1 MDIWKLL
8 KRKTASSDDSISSK
22 TTEQISQGKDEE
34 NINVSRNRNNEGV
47 ETDGLSND
55 IFYLLDR
62 KPSDNEKF
70 AYIVFQTILL
80 VIWQNNIKIHG
91 ESQDLCDNHVDKIG
105 LNNALFCVT
114 LKVVMVC
121 FA

>member
-8 KRKTASSDDSISSK
+8 KRKTTSSDDSISSK

-34 NINVSRNRNNEGV
+34 NINVSGNRNNEGV

-62 KPSDNEKF
+62 KPS
-70 AYIVFQTILL
+70 LL
-80 VIWQNNIKIHG
+80 VV
-91 ESQDLCDNHVDKIG
+91 ESCELER
-105 LNNALFCVT
+105 
-114 LKVVMVC
+114 
-121 FA
+121 